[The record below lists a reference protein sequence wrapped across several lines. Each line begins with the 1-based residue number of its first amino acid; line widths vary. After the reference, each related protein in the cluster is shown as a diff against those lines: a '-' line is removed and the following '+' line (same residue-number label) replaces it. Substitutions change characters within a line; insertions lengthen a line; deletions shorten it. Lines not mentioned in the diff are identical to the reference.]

1 MAYAIGFCLPI
12 VGIIGLIAWIG
23 VNLKREADL
32 DNFIKKHN
40 SAGSIVSEISII
52 QRRR

>member
-40 SAGSIVSEISII
+40 EEIE
-52 QRRR
+52 RRRKNM